1 MTGWFVKIGPLL
13 IELMKRVS
21 SRQAALNRAVAKIK
35 SQKGDRCVICGRG
48 YTDAAHLLPRS
59 MYPEYYTEEW
69 NIVPMCREH
78 HTRYDN
84 NRSFRQSCKALYEI
98 VKAHDECAA
107 YRYFGI

>member
-1 MTGWFVKIGPLL
+1 MRK
-13 IELMKRVS
+13 VS
-21 SRQAALNRAVAKIK
+21 KKQSILNRAVAKIK
-35 SQKGDRCVICGRG
+35 ASKSDRCVICGRP
-48 YTDAAHLLPRS
+48 YVDAAHLLPKS

-84 NRSFRQSCKALYEI
+84 NRSFRRSCTKLYEI

-107 YRYFGI
+107 NRYFGL

>member
-1 MTGWFVKIGPLL
+1 MRKASNKLL
-13 IELMKRVS
+13 SLYRE
-21 SRQAALNRAVAKIK
+21 VAKIK
-35 SQKGDRCVICGRG
+35 SRKPDRCLLCGRPH
-48 YTDAAHLLPRS
+48 TDAAHLLPRS

-84 NRSFRQSCKALYEI
+84 NRSFRRSCTELVEI

-107 YRYFGI
+107 NRYFGL

>member
-1 MTGWFVKIGPLL
+1 VKVGEFFLWI
-13 IELMKRVS
+13 MKRVS
-21 SRQAALNRAVAKIK
+21 KRQAALNRAVARIK
-35 SQKGDRCVICGRG
+35 DVKCDRCVICGRP
-48 YTDAAHLLPRS
+48 YVDAAHLLPRS

-84 NRSFRQSCKALYEI
+84 NKAFRQTCTELYDI

-107 YRYFGI
+107 FRYFGM